1 MRQKSL
7 TQRIRNFSRTIR
19 FKMLIILLAFLMV
32 YVATVSYFFY
42 DTLQST
48 QSKIL
53 SSYQDM
59 LDLYVEQLETSLED
73 IDSWMRNFSG
83 DFDVN
88 MMAVQDIKTDRYT
101 LTKYRVRYDIHRNR
115 PGYSTLDAVY
125 VYDKRNE
132 SLMVIPDDQ
141 DHFESLVY
149 NFWNKGGWE
158 SEGWTIIGEEGKY
171 TLFRQYVVNNSV
183 CIMVFVDLNKIAE
196 EIKNI
201 ALGSQLEWNI
211 CTSER
216 LLYGTEKLSN
226 ENSVLSLNHTLE
238 KAFRNIDMN
247 FHFFVNIRE
256 LWRKNVYSV
265 LFLTGSL
272 LALFIV
278 GWFLAFYTIRRR
290 LLMPLDLLI
299 KGMQNFDGD
308 EKPEKLVPSGRIE
321 GEMAFAIDTFNDMVS
336 QIWNDRIL
344 IYEEK
349 LENQKLVIQNLH
361 SQIDPHFFS
370 NTLNLIYNLIAIN
383 RKDIAQKCLV
393 LLSSYY
399 RFMCNLDRKLISL
412 KKEIDFISNYL
423 EIMKL
428 RFPDKLDI
436 QLSVD
441 KTLEQLQIPP
451 MLLQPLVE
459 NSIKYGFVNRSQKFH
474 LVLSAQVEEDS
485 AVLFVE
491 DSGRG
496 FPDAFRGTFDQNHA
510 FTVPDNP
517 ESDNHVGIRN
527 IYQRLL
533 MYYGENA
540 SLKIDWTG
548 EWSRVEITIQD
559 WEKYR

>member
-141 DHFESLVY
+141 DHFESVVY
-149 NFWNKGGWE
+149 EFWNKGGWE
-158 SEGWTIIGEEGKY
+158 SEGWIVIGEEGKY
-171 TLFRQYVVNNSV
+171 TLFRQYIVNNSV
-183 CIMVFVDLNKIAE
+183 YIMVFVDLNKISE
-196 EIKNI
+196 EIREI
-201 ALGSQLEWNI
+201 ALGNHMDWNI
-211 CTSER
+211 CTGEKV
-216 LLYGTEKLSN
+216 LCGTDQFSASK
-226 ENSVLSLNHTLE
+226 SVFSLNHTLE
-238 KAFRNIDMN
+238 KSFRNIDLS
-247 FHFFVNIRE
+247 FHFLINIRE
-256 LWRKNVYSV
+256 LWRKNIYSV

-496 FPDAFRGTFDQNHA
+496 FPDAFRGNFDQNHA

>member
-1 MRQKSL
+1 MK
-7 TQRIRNFSRTIR
+7 QRIRNFCRTIR

-32 YVATVSYFFY
+32 YVVTVSYFLY

-53 SSYQDM
+53 SPYQDM

-88 MMAVQDIKTDRYT
+88 MMAIQDEKTDRYT
-101 LTKYRVRYDIHRNR
+101 LTKYQVRYDIHRNR

-132 SLMVIPDDQ
+132 SLMMIPDDC
-141 DHFESLVY
+141 DHFEPLVY
-149 NFWNKGGWE
+149 DFWNEGGWE
-158 SEGWTIIGEEGKY
+158 SEGWTVIGEEGKY
-171 TLFRQYVVNNSV
+171 ALFRQYIVNNSV
-183 CIMVFVDLNKIAE
+183 YIMVFVDLNKISE
-196 EIKNI
+196 EIREI
-201 ALGSQLEWNI
+201 ALGNHMDWNI
-211 CTSER
+211 CTGEKV
-216 LLYGTEKLSN
+216 LCGTEQFSASKSIF
-226 ENSVLSLNHTLE
+226 SRSHTLE
-238 KAFRNIDMN
+238 KSFRNIDMT
-247 FHFFVNIRE
+247 FHFLVNIRE
-256 LWRKNVYSV
+256 LWRKNIYSV
-265 LFLTGSL
+265 LFLTVSL
-272 LALFIV
+272 LVLFVV
-278 GWFLAFYTIRRR
+278 GWTLAFYTIRRR
-290 LLMPLDLLI
+290 TLMPLDLLI

-383 RKDIAQKCLV
+383 RNDVAKKALI

-412 KKEIDFISNYL
+412 KKEIDFICNYL

-428 RFPDKLDI
+428 RFPEKLDI
-436 QLSVD
+436 QLSFD
-441 KTLEQLQIPP
+441 ETLGKLKIPP

-459 NSIKYGFVNRSQKFH
+459 NSIKYGFVNRSQLFH
-474 LVLSAQVEEDS
+474 LTLSARTDGAAVLS
-485 AVLFVE
+485 VE
-491 DSGRG
+491 DSGKG
-496 FPDAFRGTFDQNHA
+496 FPEEFRGTFDQNHT
-510 FTVPDNP
+510 FEVPDNP
-517 ESDNHVGIRN
+517 ESDNHVGLRN

-533 MYYGENA
+533 MYYGEDA
-540 SLKIDWTG
+540 SLKIDWNG
-548 EWSRVEITIQD
+548 EWSRVEIKIRD
-559 WEKYR
+559 WEKYAL

>member
-1 MRQKSL
+1 MK
-7 TQRIRNFSRTIR
+7 QRIRNFCRTIR

-32 YVATVSYFFY
+32 YVITVSYFLY

-53 SSYQDM
+53 SPYQDM

-88 MMAVQDIKTDRYT
+88 MMAIQDEKTDRYT
-101 LTKYRVRYDIHRNR
+101 LTKYQVRYDIHRNR

-132 SLMVIPDDQ
+132 SLMMIPDDC
-141 DHFESLVY
+141 DHFEPLVY
-149 NFWNKGGWE
+149 DFWNEGGWE
-158 SEGWTIIGEEGKY
+158 SEGWTVIGEEGKY
-171 TLFRQYVVNNSV
+171 ALFRQYIVNNSV
-183 CIMVFVDLNKIAE
+183 YIMVFVDLNKISE
-196 EIKNI
+196 EIREI
-201 ALGSQLEWNI
+201 ALGNHMDWNI
-211 CTSER
+211 CTGEKV
-216 LLYGTEKLSN
+216 LCGTEQFSASKSIF
-226 ENSVLSLNHTLE
+226 SRSHTLE
-238 KAFRNIDMN
+238 KSFRNIDMT
-247 FHFFVNIRE
+247 FHFLVNIRE
-256 LWRKNVYSV
+256 LWRKNIYSV
-265 LFLTGSL
+265 LFLTVSL
-272 LALFIV
+272 LVLFVV
-278 GWFLAFYTIRRR
+278 GWTLAFYTIRRR

-383 RKDIAQKCLV
+383 RNDVAKKALI

-412 KKEIDFISNYL
+412 KKEIDF
-423 EIMKL
+423 
-428 RFPDKLDI
+428 
-436 QLSVD
+436 
-441 KTLEQLQIPP
+441 
-451 MLLQPLVE
+451 
-459 NSIKYGFVNRSQKFH
+459 
-474 LVLSAQVEEDS
+474 
-485 AVLFVE
+485 
-491 DSGRG
+491 
-496 FPDAFRGTFDQNHA
+496 
-510 FTVPDNP
+510 NP
-517 ESDNHVGIRN
+517 
-527 IYQRLL
+527 
-533 MYYGENA
+533 
-540 SLKIDWTG
+540 
-548 EWSRVEITIQD
+548 
-559 WEKYR
+559 